1 MGEPRYLLCTAP
13 AKKKQK
19 KKTLTALSTIRKFL
33 VFLQSGLKQLQFFL
47 CFFFHLRFIALCN
60 SLPSHL
66 NWLPS
71 GRISYISKLEHGW
84 FFCDASVSWNWTCCL
99 FFCSGF
105 CFFLKELDRKLKN
118 QKSLFEII
126 CRIKLFSFIRS
137 AHDMKLYIKFREIL
151 PSLIFPCTKNK
162 SKWATHAFSY
172 ETDKTYSRVTYKC
185 LFSLKAEPFS

>member
-1 MGEPRYLLCTAP
+1 MNQDIFFVLLPR
-13 AKKKQK
+13 QK
-19 KKTLTALSTIRKFL
+19 KNIYCVIYHKKIFGLSIVWTEIIA
-33 VFLQSGLKQLQFFL
+33 VFFYV
-47 CFFFHLRFIALCN
+47 FFHLTFIALCN

-71 GRISYISKLEHGW
+71 GRISYISELEHGW

-118 QKSLFEII
+118 QKILFEII